1 MCRWRKRLNRIWKE
15 DDTAMKM
22 NPKILMQLKD
32 LEERFK
38 AGHPRLEPFF
48 AAAAASVDEG
58 SVIEV
63 TMTTSAG
70 ETLRTNMRV
79 SAQDMEMIRTLKESA
94 G

>member
-1 MCRWRKRLNRIWKE
+1 
-15 DDTAMKM
+15 MKM

-32 LEERFK
+32 MEERFK

-48 AAAAASVDEG
+48 AAATAVVDEG

-63 TMTTSAG
+63 TMTTSSG

-79 SAQDMEMIRTLKESA
+79 SAQDMEMIQTLKDQS
-94 G
+94 